1 MTDVNDNA
9 RVKSVL
15 EDPSSQAIAQV
26 YSTAF
31 LNAAGSEANEL
42 IEELQ
47 SFVTDVLQSNPRFE
61 SLMVTGLMNR
71 DKKAE
76 MVSRV
81 VEGRASEFFAS
92 FLSVLAGH
100 DRIDLLPVIL
110 ESVKLENEKRNNQQR
125 VQVISA
131 QELSSAALENVKAKL
146 TEAFDFEPIIETQT
160 DAKLIGGLVV
170 RVGNSVYDGSLRS
183 RLNQLTKRMQ
193 QGSLHEI
200 QSGRDRFSN
209 PEGD

>member
-1 MTDVNDNA
+1 MADVPENT

-15 EDPSSQAIAQV
+15 EDPSSLAIAKV

-31 LNAAGSEANEL
+31 LNAAGSDANSL
-42 IEELQ
+42 IEELE

-61 SLMVTGLMNR
+61 SLMVTGLMNS
-71 DKKAE
+71 DQKAA
-76 MVSRV
+76 MLSRV
-81 VEGRASEFFAS
+81 VKGKASEFFAS
-92 FLSVLAGH
+92 FLNVLAAH

-110 ESVKLENEKRNNQQR
+110 ETVRLENEKRNNQQR

-131 QELSSAALENVKAKL
+131 QELSGAALENVKAKL
-146 TEAFDFEPIIETQT
+146 TEAFDFEPIVETQT

-183 RLNQLTKRMQ
+183 RLKQLAKRMQ